1 MVKNLNTFLSGIFL
15 VFLLFFSLILALS
28 KQFSSLVS
36 DGINLW
42 FAVVVPSLF
51 PYFFITTILSSLKAT
66 SKLSNAISPLTR
78 KLFNVN
84 GAVGY
89 AFFMSVLCG
98 YPVGAKLVCDL
109 KEKGVISQSESVR
122 ASVLCSTSSP
132 MFLINSVGGL
142 MFNDTS
148 FGIILFACHL
158 LCAIILGFIFSFYKR
173 KEKPSNTTFS
183 HTINVDNILY
193 ESAYSAV
200 ISILVVGAIIT
211 IFYTL
216 SHVLFA
222 LNILSPITSVIS
234 FIIQDEGVAKG
245 LTLGAFECTQGL
257 KQLSICGLKLKA
269 LPYCSFICGFG
280 GVSVLMQSLAYLK
293 KAKIK
298 TAPFVLSKCFSA
310 VLNFIVCYII
320 CLLV

>member
-1 MVKNLNTFLSGIFL
+1 MFV
-15 VFLLFFSLILALS
+15 
-28 KQFSSLVS
+28 
-36 DGINLW
+36 
-42 FAVVVPSLF
+42 SLF
-51 PYFFITTILSSLKAT
+51 PYFFITTILSSLKFT
-66 SKLSNAISPLTR
+66 SKLSNTLSPLTR
-78 KLFNVN
+78 RAFNVN

-109 KEKGVISQSESVR
+109 REKGVISQSESVR

-142 MFNDTS
+142 MFKDTR
-148 FGIILFACHL
+148 FGILLFVCHL
-158 LCAIILGFIFSFYKR
+158 ISALILGFVFSFYKR
-173 KEKPSNTTFS
+173 KDKPLATTFS
-183 HTINVDNILY
+183 PALNVDNVLY

-222 LNILSPITSVIS
+222 FNLLTPLINAIA
-234 FIIQDEGVAKG
+234 FIVKDQNVAKG

-257 KQLSICGLKLKA
+257 KQLSIYGLNYNA
-269 LPYCSFICGFG
+269 LPFCAFICGFG
-280 GVSVLMQSLAYLK
+280 GISVLMQSLAYLK

-298 TAPFVLSKCFSA
+298 TAPFILSKCFSA
-310 VLNFIVCYII
+310 VLNFIVGYII